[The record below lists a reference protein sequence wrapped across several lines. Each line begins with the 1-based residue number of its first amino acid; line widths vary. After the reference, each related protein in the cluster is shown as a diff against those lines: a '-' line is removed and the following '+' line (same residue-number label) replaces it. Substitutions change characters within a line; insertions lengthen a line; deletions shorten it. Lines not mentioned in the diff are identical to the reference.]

1 MEHFNVTYMTCKT
14 LQTVYACVWYSGS
27 LRNHR
32 NFEKLETWGRGQDE
46 SFDTLSTLV
55 PVKTSANG
63 LRISQETRR
72 KCISLGVSR
81 NSGEKTRWS
90 DRISCSLAK
99 KVRWE
104 SRRCE
109 EGSINNPI
117 FISDLLAPWLFSSL
131 VNLAVYSTPSLVLLY
146 RKTWLCRLKLLLV
159 KYENW
164 KLKFMWL
171 SACCRFKATNAK
183 HLFSG

>member
-1 MEHFNVTYMTCKT
+1 MPLMKCQIKSAVLIHPWILKLWLPAWEPHSFRMEHINVTYMTCKT
-14 LQTVYACVWYSGS
+14 LQTVNACVWYSG
-27 LRNHR
+27 LPRNHR
-32 NFEKLETWGRGQDE
+32 NFEKLQTWGRGQDE

-109 EGSINNPI
+109 EGSINKPY
-117 FISDLLAPWLFSSL
+117 LYLRLACT
-131 VNLAVYSTPSLVLLY
+131 LAVFFP
-146 RKTWLCRLKLLLV
+146 
-159 KYENW
+159 
-164 KLKFMWL
+164 
-171 SACCRFKATNAK
+171 
-183 HLFSG
+183 G

>member
-1 MEHFNVTYMTCKT
+1 MEHINVTYMTCKT

-46 SFDTLSTLV
+46 SFDELSTLV

-90 DRISCSLAK
+90 DRTSCSLAK

-109 EGSINNPI
+109 EGSINKPY
-117 FISDLLAPWLFSSL
+117 LYLRLAYTF
-131 VNLAVYSTPSLVLLY
+131 AV
-146 RKTWLCRLKLLLV
+146 
-159 KYENW
+159 
-164 KLKFMWL
+164 F
-171 SACCRFKATNAK
+171 
-183 HLFSG
+183 FSG